1 MLKELLSELEL
12 RRKNRRSEFMATA
25 HKLAADERV
34 TPMAVERML
43 AECGKSPAE
52 LQAAVE

>member
-1 MLKELLSELEL
+1 VLKELLSELEL